1 MDKKSSA
8 AGGIFLLGGFVGGFF
23 YGLVAQD
30 VVKWSLIGL
39 AGGAL
44 LAILIWLKD
53 RRG

>member
-39 AGGAL
+39 TGGAL
-44 LAILIWLKD
+44 VAILIWLKD